1 MNNDEGSTD
10 RMKNKSGFT
19 SESTNDSTNK
29 NLHDWNKLYAEMNV
43 EDMHWYLPELDPDLK
58 DALDEYKIGSGTFLD
73 LGTGPGTQAIELK
86 KMGFDVTGI
95 DISENAI
102 NKARKLSDSV
112 KFIQDDILNSHMNQQ
127 FDFIF
132 DRGCFHIIDEDKRS
146 NYLTQVV
153 KLLNKNG
160 MLFLKCFSDK
170 NTSTGVG
177 PHLIS
182 KTIIE
187 SLFQEQFNILQIK
200 DSVYQSA
207 SSQQKKTLFVVLKKN
222 DEY

>member
-1 MNNDEGSTD
+1 MKNDEENSD
-10 RMKNKSGFT
+10 KMKDKSGFT
-19 SESTNDSTNK
+19 SSESTGDSTNK

-58 DALDEYKIGSGTFLD
+58 DALDEYQISSGTFLD
-73 LGTGPGTQAIELK
+73 LGTGPGIQAIELS

-102 NKARKLSDSV
+102 NKARKLNDSV
-112 KFIQDDILNSHMNQQ
+112 KFVQDDILNSHIHQQ

-146 NYLTQVV
+146 IYRTEVV

-170 NTSTGVG
+170 NTFTGFG

-182 KTIIE
+182 EKIIE
-187 SLFQEQFNILQIK
+187 SLFQEPFNILQIK
-200 DSVYQSA
+200 DSVYQSN
-207 SSQQKKTLFVVLKKN
+207 SSQQKKTLFVVMKKE
-222 DEY
+222 D